1 MQSGVRKSKP
11 WIEGVDEHEYE
22 KCPDNIGINNLYA
35 VRMRS
40 DRIASYTG
48 KTKRTGPDR
57 ILTLSNNSTGQPEAP
72 FRRHKKGLWILCP
85 TVSVPE

>member
-22 KCPDNIGINNLYA
+22 KCPDNIGVNNLYA

-48 KTKRTGPDR
+48 KTKRTGPE
-57 ILTLSNNSTGQPEAP
+57 SNIDPFNSLAGQPEAP
-72 FRRHKKGLWILCP
+72 FRRHEKGLCILRP
-85 TVSVPE
+85 TASVPE